1 MSVSAMLAIPKNA
14 LLNLG
19 FSNTENVHY
28 QLDPDTLT
36 EQAVKRGDG
45 VLNDTGALVINTGKF
60 TGRSP
65 KDKFTV
71 KDALTENSV
80 HWNDFNIPFEE
91 KNFFQLKE
99 KMLTHLSGKE
109 IWVRDCY
116 ACAEKAYQLRLRVI
130 NENPW
135 SNLFCYN
142 MFIRPEEKDL
152 ENFEPH
158 WHIIQAPSFN

>member
-1 MSVSAMLAIPKNA
+1 MSVQTTIAPPFNA
-14 LLNLG
+14 LKKLG
-19 FSNTENVHY
+19 ITPTENVNY
-28 QLDPDTLT
+28 QLSPDVLT
-36 EQAVKRGDG
+36 QQAVERGDG
-45 VLNDTGALVINTGKF
+45 VLNDTGALLINTGKF

-116 ACAEKAYQLRLRVI
+116 ACAEEAY
-130 NENPW
+130 
-135 SNLFCYN
+135 S
-142 MFIRPEEKDL
+142 
-152 ENFEPH
+152 
-158 WHIIQAPSFN
+158 